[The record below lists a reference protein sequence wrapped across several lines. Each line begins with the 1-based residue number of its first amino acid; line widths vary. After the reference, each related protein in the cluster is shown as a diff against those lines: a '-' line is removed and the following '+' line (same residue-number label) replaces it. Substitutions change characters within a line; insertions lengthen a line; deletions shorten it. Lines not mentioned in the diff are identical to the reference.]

1 MDNSLINKI
10 ATMENTILS
19 LETTV
24 RQQHTEYNYTVLENH
39 RKMKKMKKRVEKLE
53 EIIQQLVSN
62 KGV

>member
-1 MDNSLINKI
+1 
-10 ATMENTILS
+10 MEKTILS

-53 EIIQQLVSN
+53 EIILQLVSN